1 MKMLNF
7 DQSGIQL
14 ILLLLKFCGKSLSNT
29 SYFRKQLISSQFFH
43 SFFSTNNGFYTLSN
57 QLLCIL
63 KRRHWTTLNPAT
75 KKEKTYISAHH
86 KDFIKSDSSATK
98 CSNHSRVHFPIL
110 IFISQEKFWWKAKRK
125 SISRMV
131 IKKLTATKG
140 ASSIALHTNLLCR

>member
-1 MKMLNF
+1 M
-7 DQSGIQL
+7 
-14 ILLLLKFCGKSLSNT
+14 KFCYKSLSET
-29 SYFRKQLISSQFFH
+29 SYLFRKQLINSFSFNRQQFLN
-43 SFFSTNNGFYTLSN
+43 SYES
-57 QLLCIL
+57 
-63 KRRHWTTLNPAT
+63 TTLYFKETTLDDINPAT
-75 KKEKTYISAHH
+75 KKEKKTYISAHH
-86 KDFIKSDSSATK
+86 KDFFKSDSSATK